1 MYSSVF
7 IDMSNFVKSQ
17 GVIPSNYH
25 ESEIVDVPKC
35 YYAKLSG
42 DEAGCM
48 KDDMIIMENLIPQ
61 GFTFIS
67 NGNNS
72 SSKVNTTWNRSVSS
86 NIYKTHTFLDTHRA
100 DNQRDCQVPRSELLH
115 EVQQQTWLTCINLS
129 SPQHWQCLQTWHL
142 PGAVCY
148 CQDPSPSPVNPVNP
162 SQSKSCRS

>member
-72 SSKVNTTWNRSVSS
+72 SSKVNTT
-86 NIYKTHTFLDTHRA
+86 
-100 DNQRDCQVPRSELLH
+100 
-115 EVQQQTWLTCINLS
+115 
-129 SPQHWQCLQTWHL
+129 
-142 PGAVCY
+142 
-148 CQDPSPSPVNPVNP
+148 
-162 SQSKSCRS
+162 